1 MGVKIKD
8 RIHFSLELKDKQAL
22 LVYHVMVKPLIATII
37 EIAVEEVSKHFDE
50 KLLEELPH
58 FSKDKRKVKEWFRG
72 VLTSDASGDISHIIE
87 KAPKE
92 KEKKKK
98 ELDFDKVFGGILQG
112 L

>member
-8 RIHFSLELKDKQAL
+8 RIHFSLELKDKQSL
-22 LVYHVMVKPLIATII
+22 LVYHVVVKPLISPIMEVVI
-37 EIAVEEVSKHFDE
+37 EEVSKHFDE
-50 KLLEELPH
+50 KLLEELPR
-58 FSKDKRKVKEWFRG
+58 FSKDKRKVKEWLRG
-72 VLTSDASGDISHIIE
+72 VLTSNASGDISLIIE
-87 KAPKE
+87 KEP

>member
-22 LVYHVMVKPLIATII
+22 LVYHYMVKPLIAPII
-37 EIAVEEVSKHFDE
+37 EVAVEEVSKHFDE

-72 VLTSDASGDISHIIE
+72 VLTSNASGDISLIIE
-87 KAPKE
+87 KAP